1 MAVLTLTAQDV
12 NGDPFVSGS
21 NINIVNGSTTEL
33 TFTDFDFQLYDPQPG
48 ETVSLDG
55 GVTQL
60 SYTFLGYGD
69 VRNDV
74 LQGGAFIRVD
84 MGDGTFQT
92 FAIDMNADGDQQPTL
107 QTGNTKLTVAGLDTT
122 TPERFPAP
130 ACFTPG
136 TLISTPDGPR
146 PVEALMAGDL
156 ITTLDDGD
164 QPVRAVLRRSYPALG
179 RFAPI
184 LFDEG
189 AIGNDAPLLVSPQ
202 HRMLVTG
209 WQAELVCG
217 QSEVLVAARHLVN
230 GGSITIREGGFVSY
244 LHLLFD
250 RHQIVFGAGAPS
262 ESYLPGGLDMPLDA
276 ETQSELTRLFPDL
289 ADRLKNGCDTVRPVL
304 RRREAVMLA
313 A

>member
-1 MAVLTLTAQDV
+1 MAVLVLTAQDV
-12 NGDPFVSGS
+12 NGDPFTSGG

-33 TFTDFDFQLYDPQPG
+33 TFTDFDFQLFDPQPG

-55 GVTQL
+55 GITQL
-60 SYTFLGYGD
+60 NYTFLGYGD

-92 FAIDMNADGDQQPTL
+92 FAVDMNADGDQAPTL

-136 TLISTPDGPR
+136 TLIRTPQGAR
-146 PVEALMAGDL
+146 PVETLSAGDL
-156 ITTLDDGD
+156 IATLDDGD
-164 QPVRAVLRRSYPALG
+164 QPVLAILSRSYPA
-179 RFAPI
+179 RRQFAPI
-184 LFDEG
+184 LFASG

-209 WQAELVCG
+209 WQAELYCG
-217 QSEVLVAARHLVN
+217 QPEVLVAAKHLVN
-230 GGSITIREGGFVSY
+230 GDTITVQEGGTVNS

-250 RHQIVFGAGAPS
+250 RHQIVFGGGVPS
-262 ESYLPGGLDMPLDA
+262 ESYFPGHAEMPQDDETLGELLGFFPELETIAYKDFGLA
-276 ETQSELTRLFPDL
+276 
-289 ADRLKNGCDTVRPVL
+289 RPVM
-304 RRREAVMLA
+304 RRREAVLMA